1 MITEAAVYLD
11 GLTQVGMTGYGPNWR
26 QPGAFAWVSVQNP
39 DDGDLARLHE
49 TVGVAPQ
56 AISAAHDELQR
67 PGMRV
72 VGDTVLIALTTGHYR
87 PESMTV
93 ALTDLLLVVGPDFV
107 VTVSD
112 ADMTG
117 FAALRAELEDGRTEL
132 RGGPLAL
139 LHGVLELVIDGFATL
154 IEDIDRE
161 IRLLEREIFA
171 ERGTNLAAEI
181 YRLRRLLMEV
191 EQVTGQLVD
200 EPLERLIRRRL
211 PRWVGMDPCAAC
223 VGEQAL
229 HEVDRRLRY
238 LDSRVRGRRAL
249 LDGVLDVNLTQVGLR
264 QAQDV
269 RKIAAW
275 VATAAAPALIAG
287 IYGMNF
293 ATMPE
298 LTWVYGY
305 PVALGAMVVLAVF
318 LQVLFRKKDWL

>member
-11 GLTQVGMTGYGPNWR
+11 GVTQVGMTGYGPNWR
-26 QPGAFAWVSVQNP
+26 QPGAFAWVSVREP

-56 AISAAHDELQR
+56 AISAAHDDLQR
-67 PGMRV
+67 PGMQV
-72 VGDTVLIALTTGHYR
+72 VGDTVLLALTTGHYR

-93 ALTDLLLVVGPDFV
+93 DLTDLVLVVGPDYV
-107 VTVSD
+107 VTLSD
-112 ADMTG
+112 ADLPG
-117 FAALRAELEDGRTEL
+117 FAALRAEVEDGRTEL

-139 LHGVLELVIDGFATL
+139 LHGMLELVIDSFATL

-171 ERGTNLAAEI
+171 GRGTNLVAEI
-181 YRLRRLLMEV
+181 YRLRRLLLEV
-191 EQVTGQLVD
+191 EQTTGRLVD

-211 PRWVGMDPCAAC
+211 PRWAGMDPCAAS

-229 HEVDRRLRY
+229 HEIDRQVRY

-264 QAQDV
+264 QAQDI
-269 RKIAAW
+269 RRIAAW
-275 VATAAAPALIAG
+275 VAIAAGPALIAG

-305 PVALGAMVVLAVF
+305 PVVLAAMVVLAVF
-318 LQVLFRKKDWL
+318 LHVLFRRKDWL